1 MDGIHDLGGKL
12 GYGAI
17 DVNEPEEPFH
27 ADYEG
32 RMWAISRSS
41 RAPGINIDWW
51 RHVRENIPADDYL
64 NRSYFDSWAQTEMAA
79 MIDAGICT
87 ADELVAGEING
98 AHEILPETQT
108 LAQIMADHATKNFKF
123 DRQVDAEP
131 KFAIGDEIQ
140 TISTPTTGHTRLPAY
155 ARGRAGT
162 IIAHRGAHLL
172 PDAGA
177 KGQEVAQH
185 LYTVIFAAR
194 TLWGPQAAQND
205 TVSLDLW
212 EDYFV

>member
-17 DVNEPEEPFH
+17 DANEPEEPFH

-41 RAPGINIDWW
+41 RSPGINIDWW

-64 NRSYFDSWAQTEMAA
+64 SRSYFDSWAQTEMAA

-87 ADELVAGEING
+87 AEELIAGEING
-98 AHEILPETQT
+98 EHAVQPASES
-108 LAQIMADHATKNFKF
+108 LAQVLANHATKNFKF
-123 DRQVDAEP
+123 DRPIETGP
-131 KFAIGDEIQ
+131 KFEVGDEIQ
-140 TISTPTTGHTRLPAY
+140 TISTPTIGHTRLPAY
-155 ARGRAGT
+155 AREKVGV

-177 KGQEVAQH
+177 KGQEVAKH
-185 LYTVIFAAR
+185 LYTVTFTAQI
-194 TLWGPQAAQND
+194 LWGLQAAQND

>member
-17 DVNEPEEPFH
+17 DANEPEEPFH

-79 MIDAGICT
+79 LIDAGICT
-87 ADELVAGEING
+87 VDEFVMQKAIG
-98 AHEILPETQT
+98 AAAEQPATQT
-108 LAQIMADHATKNFKF
+108 KAQVLADHATKKF
-123 DRQVDAEP
+123 SFEREVDA
-131 KFAIGDEIQ
+131 KAKYATGDEIH
-140 TISTPTTGHTRLPAY
+140 TIASPSAGHTRLPTY
-155 ARGRAGT
+155 ARNKIG
-162 IIAHRGAHLL
+162 IIAAHRGAHLL

-177 KGQEVAQH
+177 RGQEVAQH
-185 LYTVIFAAR
+185 LYTVTFTAR
-194 TLWGPQAAQND
+194 TLWGVEAAQND

-212 EDYFV
+212 ESYFA

>member
-12 GYGAI
+12 GFGAV

-79 MIDAGICT
+79 LIDAGICSIE
-87 ADELVAGEING
+87 ELVEQALDVDIENQ
-98 AHEILPETQT
+98 PETQT
-108 LAQIMADHATKNFKF
+108 LEQVLADHATKNFRF
-123 DRQVDAEP
+123 DRQIDAMP
-131 KFAIGDEIQ
+131 KFAVGDEIQ
-140 TISTPTTGHTRLPAY
+140 TKSQASSGHTRLPAY
-155 ARGRAGT
+155 ARDKIGAIT
-162 IIAHRGAHLL
+162 AHRGAHLF

-177 KGQEVAQH
+177 KGQEVAKH
-185 LYTVIFAAR
+185 LYTVSFTAR
-194 TLWGPQAAQND
+194 ALWGVQAAQND